1 MLEREIQDPSNRLAA
16 LAPIKLTANTS
27 LFNTVVNMQ
36 KGKDKEEP
44 VDIEVDP
51 V

>member
-1 MLEREIQDPSNRLAA
+1 MATREIQDRRNRLAA

-27 LFNTVVNMQ
+27 LFNTVEKMQ
-36 KGKDKEEP
+36 KDKDKKEP
-44 VDIEVDP
+44 ANIGVDP

>member
-1 MLEREIQDPSNRLAA
+1 MAKREIQDPGNRLAA

-27 LFNTVVNMQ
+27 LFNTVEKMQ
-36 KGKDKEEP
+36 KGKDKGEP
-44 VDIEVDP
+44 ADIEVDP